1 VALTPAQIAQY
12 AHQAGFRGQGLTIA
26 VAVAMAESSGNPK
39 AHNAKPPDN
48 SYGLWQI
55 NMLGSMGPARRDQFD
70 LKSNDQ
76 LFRPDANAKAAFAIS
91 NGGSNWSP
99 WSTYTNGMYKSHL
112 DAARRAAQTVTHDK
126 RGHRDN
132 APADAKGDRWI
143 VLDLAELAILARK
156 FQHFADR
163 VEHVRRTVGDVAHA
177 IEPVRAKLSDPALA
191 TLLGN
196 VFTAM
201 TAPTQ
206 LSRVADRLDRQG
218 EYAAKVRALAEQA
231 DGGDTTWSRADARR
245 FASSVGKQVDPVE
258 RAVLESLLHGTIVR
272 RTPRTDRPHQVD
284 TSGLVNGKVPPS
296 KLSPVGDGEKMVKP
310 AAAQFRR
317 MDAAARAAGL
327 DLKVNSGYRTGA
339 EQAELYN
346 DYINGRGALA
356 ARPGTST
363 HGLGL
368 SADIN
373 VIDPKVLAWLKKN
386 AGRYG
391 FVNDV
396 PSESWH
402 WTYKPH

>member
-1 VALTPAQIAQY
+1 VALTPEQIAQH
-12 AHQAGFRGQGLTIA
+12 AHQAGFRGQALTIA
-26 VAVAMAESSGNPK
+26 VAVALAESSGNPQ

-55 NMLGSMGPARRDQFD
+55 NMLGSMGPARRHQFD
-70 LKSNDQ
+70 IKSNDQ
-76 LFRPDANAKAAFAIS
+76 LFQPATNAKAAFAVS
-91 NGGSNWSP
+91 SKGTNWSP
-99 WSTYTNGMYKSHL
+99 WATYTNGMYKSHL
-112 DAARRAAQTVTHDK
+112 DRAQRASQSVIHDK
-126 RGHRDN
+126 RGHKDN
-132 APADAKGDRWI
+132 VPAGGKGDRRI
-143 VLDLAELAILARK
+143 VLDLAELAVLARK
-156 FQHFADR
+156 FKDFADR
-163 VEHVRRTVGDVAHA
+163 VEHIRRKVGDVAHS
-177 IEPVRAKLSDPALA
+177 IEPARVKLADPALA

-201 TAPTQ
+201 TSPTQ

-231 DGGDTTWSRADARR
+231 DGGDNTWSRTDVRR
-245 FASSVGKQVDPVE
+245 FAGSVGKKVDPVE

-272 RTPRTDRPHQVD
+272 RTPQMDRPHSVD

-296 KLSPVGDGEKMVKP
+296 KLSAVGDGKKMIKP
-310 AAAQFRR
+310 AAAHFRR
-317 MDAAARAAGL
+317 MDAAARTAGL
-327 DLKVNSGYRTGA
+327 DLKVNSGYRTRG
-339 EQAELYN
+339 EQADLYN
-346 DYINGRGALA
+346 DYVNGRGALA

-368 SADIN
+368 SADIETSN
-373 VIDPKVLAWLKKN
+373 PRVLAWLRKHAEK
-386 AGRYG
+386 YG